1 MRQRQIFDFVL
12 YARLYKCVLDCVCV
26 LECVCWCEYGVCV
39 RANQACVL

>member
-12 YARLYKCVLDCVCV
+12 YGRLYKCVCVGV
-26 LECVCWCEYGVCV
+26 RVCWCEYSVCV